1 MDLAKPLPEAL
12 AARYRDW
19 RRTTFEASR
28 DRYVRLAGQGQAPQ
42 VMIISCCDS
51 RVLVSEMFQAE
62 AGDYF
67 VHRNIAALVPPHR
80 APGGFHG
87 TLSTI
92 EYAVR
97 TLDVNHVL
105 VVGHSGCGGVA
116 GCYALC
122 TGGAPDLEAET
133 SYVGTWLRLLAPCYE
148 KVAHIRDR
156 AGRLAALEH
165 EGVLLSLRNLMTL
178 PFVREAVE
186 AGRLDLH
193 GAWKNIGGHELEIF
207 EPGRGFVPLAA

>member
-1 MDLAKPLPEAL
+1 MDQAKPLPEML

-19 RRTTFEASR
+19 RAATFEPHRA
-28 DRYVRLAGQGQAPQ
+28 DYVRLARQGQAPQ

-51 RVLVSEMFQAE
+51 RVLVSEMFQAD

-67 VHRNIAALVPPHR
+67 VHRNLAALVPPYR

-97 TLDVNHVL
+97 TLEVSHMI
-105 VVGHSGCGGVA
+105 VVGHSGCGGVE
-116 GCYALC
+116 GCHDLC
-122 TGGAPDLEAET
+122 TGDAPELEAET
-133 SYVGTWLRLLAPCYE
+133 SYVGTWLRLLAPSYDA
-148 KVAHIRDR
+148 VSHIHDR
-156 AGRLAALEH
+156 AARLAALER

-178 PFVREAVE
+178 PFVREAVA

-193 GAWKNIGGHELEIF
+193 GAWKNIGGHELEVF
-207 EPGRGFVPLAA
+207 EPGRGFVPLAV

>member
-1 MDLAKPLPEAL
+1 MDHAKPLPEML

-19 RRTTFEASR
+19 RASTYQTNR
-28 DRYVRLAGQGQAPQ
+28 AGYARLARQGQAPQ
-42 VMIISCCDS
+42 IMIISCCDS
-51 RVLVSEMFQAE
+51 RVMVSEMFQAE

-67 VHRNIAALVPPHR
+67 VHRNIAALVPPYR

-92 EYAVR
+92 EYAVT
-97 TLDVNHVL
+97 TLDVNHIL

-116 GCYALC
+116 GCHDLC
-122 TGGAPDLEAET
+122 AGAAPALEAET

-148 KVAHIRDR
+148 GVTHIPDR

-165 EGVLLSLRNLMTL
+165 EAVLLSLRNLMTL
-178 PFVREAVE
+178 PFVREEVE
-186 AGRLDLH
+186 AERLALH
-193 GAWKNIGGHELEIF
+193 GAWKNIGGEELEVF